1 MIRARSLAG
10 FVAGVAL
17 IVAGCD
23 DPTGFEATAPVA
35 TDTLSIFAIS
45 GTPPS
50 YPSALDLLN
59 VRPTRVEAGMQ
70 FDVAFDI
77 DEEGNA
83 VIYPASLVSTA
94 APYRVGVRDTAIA
107 FVDLARAPG
116 GTYPF
121 DEPVVLEPGE
131 VAIVET
137 QTPICQYALSPFF
150 YSKIVV
156 DSIDVDLRQLY
167 LRVTID
173 PNCGFRS
180 FLEGI
185 PRN

>member
-1 MIRARSLAG
+1 MTRARSLAG
-10 FVAGVAL
+10 FAAGVAL
-17 IVAGCD
+17 VLAGCD

-35 TDTLSIFAIS
+35 TDTLSLFAIS

-50 YPSALDLLN
+50 YPVALDLFS
-59 VRPTRVEAGMQ
+59 VRPTRVETGMQ

-77 DEEGNA
+77 DANGNA
-83 VIYPASLVSTA
+83 VIYPATLVSTT
-94 APYRVGVRDTAIA
+94 APYRVGVRDSAIA
-107 FVDLARAPG
+107 FGDLARAPG
-116 GTYPF
+116 GTYPAS
-121 DEPVVLEPGE
+121 EPVVLEPGE
-131 VAIVET
+131 VAIIET
-137 QTPICQYALSPFF
+137 QTPICQFALSPFF

-156 DSIDVDLRQLY
+156 DSIDTDLRKLY

-180 FLEGI
+180 FLEGV